1 MITSRRAYLEA
12 ILELGQAEKRA
23 VVLMGGTGNLCSSR
37 NTRSQTSSRG
47 KPKSRNCIGCWEAT
61 FVRGIYMEMGEEETK
76 GGVVAKTFSNWTSKW
91 LEDWDS
97 KEHVRCSTFLILYE
111 AEKEKKTR
119 KEKRREKHIVE
130 DGVEW
135 EERNTKGC
143 WLVIFF
149 WSLPSTVNSIA
160 FLSFFRSSASIIEEP
175 LLQPPLSSKMN
186 LLRHPR
192 FLPHWAKAASFRCN
206 FRYTFPLEL
215 SNLPVQ
221 PFISNKCF
229 KILWQYFINF

>member
-1 MITSRRAYLEA
+1 MITSKRAYLEA

-61 FVRGIYMEMGEEETK
+61 FVRGIYMEMGEEKTK

-130 DGVEW
+130 DGGWVRREKQK
-135 EERNTKGC
+135 RS
-143 WLVIFF
+143 LVGHI
-149 WSLPSTVNSIA
+149 LLEPSFNSSFNCFSF
-160 FLSFFRSSASIIEEP
+160 FLSFVLR
-175 LLQPPLSSKMN
+175 LQ
-186 LLRHPR
+186 
-192 FLPHWAKAASFRCN
+192 
-206 FRYTFPLEL
+206 
-215 SNLPVQ
+215 
-221 PFISNKCF
+221 
-229 KILWQYFINF
+229 

>member
-1 MITSRRAYLEA
+1 MITSKRAYLEA

-135 EERNTKGC
+135 EERNRKGR

-149 WSLPSTVNSIA
+149 WSLPSTVHSIA
-160 FLSFFRSSASIIEEP
+160 FLSFFLSFLGFNNWGAVAPAKWISCVTPVSSPIG
-175 LLQPPLSSKMN
+175 QKPPPFAVISAT
-186 LLRHPR
+186 H
-192 FLPHWAKAASFRCN
+192 FL
-206 FRYTFPLEL
+206 
-215 SNLPVQ
+215 
-221 PFISNKCF
+221 
-229 KILWQYFINF
+229 